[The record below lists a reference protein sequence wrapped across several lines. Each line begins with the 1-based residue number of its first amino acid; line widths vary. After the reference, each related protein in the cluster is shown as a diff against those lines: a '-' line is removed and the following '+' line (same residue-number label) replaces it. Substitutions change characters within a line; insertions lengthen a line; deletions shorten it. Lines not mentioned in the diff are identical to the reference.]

1 MTETS
6 PEKLLE
12 DAIAASPF
20 ISFSG
25 LKIVS
30 VDTQAGEVVV
40 TMPSRP
46 EFMRAGDGDD
56 MFHGGPIASLIDT
69 AGDFAI
75 AIGVGGIVPTINF
88 RVDYL
93 RPARGAELK
102 AVAKVRK
109 AGRTVGLADVDV
121 YDVSGKLCAVGRGC
135 YSGVKG

>member
-1 MTETS
+1 MS
-6 PEKLLE
+6 SAPAPEKLLN
-12 DAIAASPF
+12 DAIDSSPF
-20 ISFSG
+20 ITFSG
-25 LKIVS
+25 LKVVS
-30 VDTQAGEVVV
+30 VDAEAGEVVV

-46 EFMRAGDGDD
+46 EFLRAGDDD

-75 AIGVGGIVPTINF
+75 AIGVGGVVPTINF

-121 YDVSGKLCAVGRGC
+121 YDAAGKLCAVGRGC

>member
-1 MTETS
+1 MPDIS
-6 PEKLLE
+6 PEQLLDE
-12 DAIAASPF
+12 AIATSPF

-30 VDTQAGEVVV
+30 VDAAAGEVVV
-40 TMPSRP
+40 TMPARP
-46 EFMRAGDGDD
+46 EFMRASGDD
-56 MFHGGPIASLIDT
+56 MFHGGPIAALIDT

-75 AIGVGGIVPTINF
+75 AIGVGGVVPTINF

-93 RPARGAELK
+93 RPARGGELR

-121 YDVSGKLCAVGRGC
+121 YDASGKLCAVGRGC
-135 YSGVKG
+135 YSGARG